1 MPPEDNSYLQR
12 DRADAFGSVAAAYDR
27 YRPGYPAELIDDLL
41 ALRPAAVLDVG
52 CGTGKAAR
60 MLAAR
65 GLSVL
70 GVEPDPRMAELARQ
84 RGLRVEVARFEAW
97 DAGTRRFDLITCGQA
112 WHWVDPSL
120 GAPKAA
126 RLLTPGGNLALFW
139 NYDTIDEPARAVID
153 DVYARL
159 APEFNSPP
167 SHATRRDDLRPHIAD
182 LKSYGGFTDVSTR
195 TYRWRRTESA
205 SDLVARMGTHSDH
218 LLLGARRLHELQEA
232 VLRAL
237 GADAQVPATGATY
250 TILARGRL

>member
-1 MPPEDNSYLQR
+1 MPDEQDMHLRR
-12 DRADAFGSVAAAYDR
+12 DRADSFGAVADDYDR
-27 YRPGYPAELIDDLL
+27 YRPSYPLRLVDDLV
-41 ALRPAAVLDVG
+41 ALRPKAVLDVG

-70 GVEPDPRMAELARQ
+70 GVEPDPRMADVARR
-84 RGLRVEVARFEAW
+84 RGLRVEVAGLEAW

-112 WHWVDPSL
+112 WHWIDPAV

-126 RLLTPGGNLALFW
+126 RLLTPGGMLALFW
-139 NYDTIDEPARAVID
+139 NFDTIDDPARALID

-159 APEFNSPP
+159 APELDSAA
-167 SHATRRDDLRPHIAD
+167 SHAARRDDMRPHIAD

-195 TYRWRRTESA
+195 TYRWQRAESA

-218 LLLGARRLHELQEA
+218 LLLGADRLRGLQEA

-237 GADAQVPATGATY
+237 GGNAQVHATGATY
-250 TILARGRL
+250 TILARTRG